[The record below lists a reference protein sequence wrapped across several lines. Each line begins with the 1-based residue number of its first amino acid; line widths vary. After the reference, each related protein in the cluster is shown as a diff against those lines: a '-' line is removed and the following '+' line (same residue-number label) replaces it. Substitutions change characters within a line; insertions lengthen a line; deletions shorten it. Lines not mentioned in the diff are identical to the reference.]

1 MNPSRERKSK
11 LTCLP
16 VETTFPAHEREGTG
30 LGGEGTGG
38 GGLAGSFRALDRRS
52 APLAE
57 MGLFR
62 LGTTAFLGIF
72 DLDTGEKLGKM
83 EENSMEKT

>member
-1 MNPSRERKSK
+1 M
-11 LTCLP
+11 TCLP
-16 VETTFPAHEREGTG
+16 IETTFPAHEHEGTG

-57 MGLFR
+57 EGLFR
-62 LGTTAFLGIF
+62 LGTMTFLGIF
-72 DLDTGEKLGKM
+72 DLKMGKDTKNREKLRRR
-83 EENSMEKT
+83 

>member
-1 MNPSRERKSK
+1 M
-11 LTCLP
+11 TCLP

-38 GGLAGSFRALDRRS
+38 GGLVGSFRALDRRS

-57 MGLFR
+57 KGLFR
-62 LGTTAFLGIF
+62 LEIMTFLGIF
-72 DLDTGEKLGKM
+72 DLKTGKDTENREKPRRR
-83 EENSMEKT
+83 